1 MKKGFFTEL
10 KKLYEE
16 LEGKRTYLV
25 AGIIAGATFAK
36 LIGWITEEEY
46 QAFVGFLGAIG
57 LYTLRSAVR
66 KLE

>member
-1 MKKGFFTEL
+1 MKLLKQSLSEL
-10 KKLYEE
+10 NGRK
-16 LEGKRTYLV
+16 TYIV
-25 AGIIAGATFAK
+25 AGVIAGATFAK
-36 LIGWITEEEY
+36 IIGWITEEEY